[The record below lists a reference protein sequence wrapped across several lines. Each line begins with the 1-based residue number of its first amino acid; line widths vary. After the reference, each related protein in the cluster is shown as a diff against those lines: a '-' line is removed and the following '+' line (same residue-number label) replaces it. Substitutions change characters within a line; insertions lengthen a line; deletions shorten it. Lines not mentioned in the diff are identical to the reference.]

1 MTPMADKTLRKA
13 KSPEAADYRAA
24 WRACRKLVPGEESD
38 LDLVAKLDDLL
49 KSGWSI
55 QALKAYAF
63 SVWRKSDRDDA
74 AEAAWRLAVE
84 FADSNGCSGGRG
96 FLKRFNANRERYS
109 CEAMRREQQARPG
122 PHRATLH

>member
-1 MTPMADKTLRKA
+1 VTPMADKTLRKA
-13 KSPEAADYRAA
+13 KSPEAAYYHAA
-24 WRACRKLVPGEESD
+24 WRACRKLAPGEESD

-63 SVWRKSDRDDA
+63 SVWQKSDRDDA

-109 CEAMRREQQARPG
+109 CEAMRREQQASPS
-122 PHRATLH
+122 TSS

>member
-1 MTPMADKTLRKA
+1 MADQTLRKA
-13 KSPEAADYRAA
+13 KSPEAADHRAA

-38 LDLVAKLDDLL
+38 LDLVAKLDNLL

-55 QALKAYAF
+55 KALKAYAF

-84 FADSNGCSGGRG
+84 FGDSNGCSGGRG

-109 CEAMRREQQARPG
+109 CDAMRREQQASPS
-122 PHRATLH
+122 TYS